1 MPSKKT
7 STKKPTIKK
16 IPKKSPAKPK
26 GEEVAGMI
34 IEQLNNI
41 QTKLNDLN
49 NRVSKL
55 ETVNINSM
63 QVDNRFSK
71 IESRLGL

>member
-7 STKKPTIKK
+7 STKKTTVKK
-16 IPKKSPAKPK
+16 IPKKSPTKPK
-26 GEEVAGMI
+26 CEEVAGMI